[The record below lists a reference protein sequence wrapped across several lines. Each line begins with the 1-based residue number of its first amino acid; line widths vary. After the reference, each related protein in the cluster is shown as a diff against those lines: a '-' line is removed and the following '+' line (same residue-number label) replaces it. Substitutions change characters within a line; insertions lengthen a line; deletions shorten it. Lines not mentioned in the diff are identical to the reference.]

1 MRDPLNFFEPYESL
15 PPTHEN
21 QLTRGFLVVLR
32 LVPIAHAVWLR
43 MVSDGS
49 RRRRCALI

>member
-1 MRDPLNFFEPYESL
+1 MRDPLNFFEPFESL

-43 MVSDGS
+43 MVSDAREGDGV
-49 RRRRCALI
+49 LI

>member
-1 MRDPLNFFEPYESL
+1 MRDPLNFFEPFESL

-32 LVPIAHAVWLR
+32 LVAIAHAVWPR
-43 MVSDGS
+43 MVSDAREGDGVH
-49 RRRRCALI
+49 